1 MKLWCFENKPEIYK
15 LESLEGMVE
24 RMDWRKETVLV
35 TGGGGFL
42 GRYIV
47 RRLLKLGCKS
57 LRIFG
62 RSLQPD
68 LENIGVKVFQGDLRA
83 DEKVEGACEGATTV
97 FHTAAK
103 AGVWGKWKDYY
114 EINVTGTAN
123 IISACR
129 KKNVPYLVY
138 TSSPSVALSSVD
150 VEGADETIPYP
161 ENYLAHYPRSKALA
175 EKMVLAADSPDLATV
190 SLRPHLIWGP
200 GDPHLLP
207 RLIERAKKGKL
218 MRVGNGKNI
227 VDLTYVE
234 NAAQAH
240 ILAAESLCSS
250 SRVPPVHG
258 KAYFISD
265 GKPVVL
271 WDWVNNLLERLDI
284 QPVKRGISYLKAY
297 QIGAV
302 MELVFTLLP
311 FLGEPPMT
319 RFVAGQLSH
328 SHYFNISAAR
338 SDIGYGPVISS
349 EDALDKTVEYLQSHC
364 SPK

>member
-1 MKLWCFENKPEIYK
+1 
-15 LESLEGMVE
+15 
-24 RMDWRKETVLV
+24 MDWEKEAVLV

-47 RRLLKLGCKS
+47 KRLLKFGCKS
-57 LRIFG
+57 VRIFG
-62 RSLQPD
+62 RSPQPD
-68 LENIGVKVFQGDLRA
+68 LESIGVEVFQGDLRTG
-83 DEKVEGACEGATTV
+83 EEVEEACEKRTVV

-103 AGVWGKWKDYY
+103 AGIWGKWKDYY
-114 EINVTGTAN
+114 EINVAGTAN

-129 KKNVPYLVY
+129 RKKVSYLVY
-138 TSSPSVALSSVD
+138 TSSPSVALGSAD
-150 VEGADETIPYP
+150 VEGADETISYP
-161 ENYLAHYPRSKALA
+161 ESYPAHYPHSKALA
-175 EKMVLAADSPDLATV
+175 EKMVLAADSADLATV

-207 RLIERAKKGKL
+207 RLIERARKGKL
-218 MRVGNGKNI
+218 MGVGDGKNI

-240 ILAAESLCSS
+240 ILAAESLRCSTQFS
-250 SRVPPVHG
+250 SVHG

-271 WDWVNNLLERLDI
+271 WDWVNNLLERLGI
-284 QPVKRGISYLKAY
+284 QPVERWISYRKAY
-297 QIGAV
+297 KIGAV
-302 MELVFTLLP
+302 MELLFMLLP

-328 SHYFNISAAR
+328 SHYFNISAAK
-338 SDIGYGPVISS
+338 SDFGYEPVISS
-349 EDALDKTVEYLQSHC
+349 EDALDKTVEYLQSYC
-364 SPK
+364 RPK